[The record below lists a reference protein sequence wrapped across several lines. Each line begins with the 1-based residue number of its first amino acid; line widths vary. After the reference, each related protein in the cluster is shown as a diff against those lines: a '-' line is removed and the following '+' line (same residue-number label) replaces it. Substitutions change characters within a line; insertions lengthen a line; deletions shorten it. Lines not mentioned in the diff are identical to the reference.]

1 MKKYK
6 TIEWLDASDGK
17 IDEFH
22 QEWDTAEEVAKL
34 MELDPSEVEWA
45 IEEYGR
51 CDTARFTAWQP
62 SEEAG
67 IEYPTAEAP
76 AIN

>member
-1 MKKYK
+1 MKTFAIIAWTANGEKRYEAD
-6 TIEWLDASDGK
+6 TI
-17 IDEFH
+17 
-22 QEWDTAEEVAKL
+22 AEIEAIIGFP
-34 MELDPSEVEWA
+34 DSGIEWA

-51 CDTARFTAWQP
+51 CDFRDYTIWKP

-76 AIN
+76 

>member
-1 MKKYK
+1 MKKFK
-6 TIEWLDASDGK
+6 TIEWSVY
-17 IDEFH
+17 EVH
-22 QEWDTAEEVAKL
+22 REWDTIEEFAAL
-34 MELDPSEVEWA
+34 MELDPTEIAWA

-51 CDTARFTAWQP
+51 CDSQRFTAWEP

-76 AIN
+76 AVE